1 MAKTKAQIDRKHKL
15 TLENGRG
22 VDPSEASLAL
32 AFNVFFTSIP
42 LNKPDKTSCEFIR
55 YLVMILGQN
64 CHHLVGSRHE
74 SIWNT
79 HLSREKKP
87 ALLSIESWLYDRD
100 PYRRSSPTNPLNDQG
115 HKLFIA
121 HLFKIWSQQTSGF
134 ERDETPPFVEIP
146 PQNWLELVDFL
157 AKTRIIQEPG
167 MKNATNRTLK
177 LTDPTGALKNRLFVV
192 GTLYDLGHFLP
203 NHPVFFLGW
212 KMCKALG
219 FFREKVSTI
228 LGALM
233 FYTHRGWLQW
243 FFRHFKPQ
251 KKIQVYLGMATSFNW
266 MLYFSTNLFFNQKWW
281 ICSILSIGLSKF

>member
-1 MAKTKAQIDRKHKL
+1 MLNINFPILRLCREKFRTLPDLLGGRSHPRWRKPRPKS
-15 TLENGRG
+15 TENINWPWRMVGG

-134 ERDETPPFVEIP
+134 ERDENTTICGNSTPK
-146 PQNWLELVDFL
+146 L
-157 AKTRIIQEPG
+157 AGIGWFFGKNPDHPG
-167 MKNATNRTLK
+167 TWDEKCNQPNFETNRS
-177 LTDPTGALKNRLFVV
+177 NR
-192 GTLYDLGHFLP
+192 
-203 NHPVFFLGW
+203 
-212 KMCKALG
+212 C
-219 FFREKVSTI
+219 
-228 LGALM
+228 
-233 FYTHRGWLQW
+233 
-243 FFRHFKPQ
+243 FK
-251 KKIQVYLGMATSFNW
+251 K
-266 MLYFSTNLFFNQKWW
+266 
-281 ICSILSIGLSKF
+281 